1 MLQRPS
7 RRPVRALIVD
17 DQIIIR
23 NLLRALLTKT
33 GFSIIGESNNGE
45 KALVMAD
52 QLKPELVCLDITMP
66 GMSGLETL
74 KRLKQSYPQ
83 TKAYWP
89 TPWMLRALAQGWIL
103 SPTVKA
109 RPAALKYRIMA
120 REFPTSICSGFL
132 IPSLRL
138 SPRERNGPG
147 FVTGLSDSQTG

>member
-83 TKAYWP
+83 TKVIMITGHQGKGDVEGAIAAGADGYIVKP
-89 TPWMLRALAQGWIL
+89 FKVNTLLATLEKI
-103 SPTVKA
+103 
-109 RPAALKYRIMA
+109 IHN
-120 REFPTSICSGFL
+120 E
-132 IPSLRL
+132 
-138 SPRERNGPG
+138 
-147 FVTGLSDSQTG
+147 

>member
-1 MLQRPS
+1 MTFMLQRPS

-83 TKAYWP
+83 TKVIMITGHQGKGDVEGAIAAGADGYIVKP
-89 TPWMLRALAQGWIL
+89 FKVNTLLATLEKI
-103 SPTVKA
+103 
-109 RPAALKYRIMA
+109 IHN
-120 REFPTSICSGFL
+120 E
-132 IPSLRL
+132 
-138 SPRERNGPG
+138 
-147 FVTGLSDSQTG
+147 